1 VEQCLP
7 DGEPLGKTVTHWG
20 IVKRIVG
27 VVGNVKLFALDD
39 RDGEPVVYEPIHQ
52 RCSRGMTVLLRT
64 AQDPM
69 QLVPAVRRVVWDIDP
84 DQPILR
90 TQTMN
95 QILGDSTSMPR
106 FCLILFLAMGS
117 VALLMALT
125 GVYAIGAFA
134 VNERKREI
142 GIRLAFGAEQG
153 DIRKLVIARG
163 VRLLAAGL
171 VLGVAG
177 ALVLTRCASSLL
189 FQVSSTDPV
198 TFIGA
203 VLLLAAVALA
213 ASYLPA
219 RRAAKVDPMA
229 ALRCE

>member
-1 VEQCLP
+1 
-7 DGEPLGKTVTHWG
+7 
-20 IVKRIVG
+20 
-27 VVGNVKLFALDD
+27 
-39 RDGEPVVYEPIHQ
+39 
-52 RCSRGMTVLLRT
+52 MTVLLRT

-69 QLVPAVRRVVWDIDP
+69 QLAPAVRRVIWDIDP

-106 FCLILFLAMGS
+106 FCMVLFLAMGS
-117 VALLMALT
+117 VALLMAIT
-125 GVYAIGAFA
+125 GIYAIGAFA
-134 VNERKREI
+134 VHERKREI

-153 DIRKLVIARG
+153 DIRKLVIVRG

-177 ALVLTRCASSLL
+177 ALVLTRCAASLL
-189 FQVSSTDPV
+189 FQVSPTDPA
-198 TFIGA
+198 TFLGA

-213 ASYLPA
+213 ACYLPA
-219 RRAAKVDPMA
+219 RRAARVDPMA
-229 ALRCE
+229 ALRYE